1 MLTLYGI
8 SNCDTVRKAKKW
20 LDAHQVDYRFHDFRK
35 DGLTAADIE
44 SWQSQLGLEKLINKR
59 GKTWRQ
65 LSDAEREMAENPNS
79 QATELLLQYPALI
92 KRPLLEGSLP
102 EGSSICEVGFNE
114 TLYSDLINGV
124 THE

>member
-8 SNCDTVRKAKKW
+8 SNCDTVRKARKW

-35 DGLTAADIE
+35 EGLTAADIE
-44 SWQSQLGLEKLINKR
+44 RWQSTLGLEKLINKR
-59 GKTWRQ
+59 GTTWRQ
-65 LSDAEREMAENPNS
+65 LSETDRETAQS
-79 QATELLLQYPALI
+79 QASELLLQYPALI

-102 EGSSICEVGFNE
+102 EGPFICEVGFNE

>member
-20 LDAHQVDYRFHDFRK
+20 LDAQQVDYQFHDFRK

-44 SWQSQLGLEKLINKR
+44 RWQSSLGLDKLINKR
-59 GKTWRQ
+59 GTTWRQ
-65 LSDAEREMAENPNS
+65 LPDADRERAQSNPS
-79 QATELLLQYPALI
+79 ELLLRYPAII
-92 KRPLLEGSLP
+92 KRPLLEGP
-102 EGSSICEVGFNE
+102 SICEVGFNE

-124 THE
+124 NT

>member
-1 MLTLYGI
+1 MFTLYGI

-20 LDAHQVDYRFHDFRK
+20 LDAQQVVYRFHDFRK

-44 SWQSQLGLEKLINKR
+44 RWQLQLGLEKLINKR
-59 GKTWRQ
+59 GTTWRQ
-65 LSDAEREMAENPNS
+65 LSDAERQMAENPNS
-79 QATELLLQYPALI
+79 QATELILQYPAII
-92 KRPLLEGSLP
+92 KRPLIEGH
-102 EGSSICEVGFNE
+102 SICEVGFNE